1 VSRETAPRR
10 FRLVAA
16 FATVSGMTMLS
27 RILGF
32 VRDVMIARYLG
43 AGDMSDAYVIAFRLP
58 NLFRRWF
65 AEGAFNAA
73 FVPLFSR
80 TLEQEG
86 RDEARLFAGRTL
98 TLLGVSLLIMTIL
111 AEIFMPQVMAVFAPG
126 FQDTPEKAQL
136 TVIYG
141 RIMFPYLTF
150 MALMAL
156 YGGVLN
162 AFNRFAA
169 AAFAPVM
176 LNVVLIAALLF
187 VVPHAPDTGEV
198 LSWGI
203 AVAGVVQ
210 WVVVFIALERQ
221 RFGLRPAW
229 PRMTPRIKK
238 LLVLMVPG
246 ILAGGVTQIN
256 IVVGSIIA
264 SQADGAVTYL
274 YFADRIYQLP
284 LGVIGAAI
292 GVVLLPELARRL
304 SVKDEA
310 GARSSFN
317 RAAELSMALT
327 LPATVALIV
336 IPTALIAGLFEGGKF
351 TSEATAATAAAL
363 MAFAAGLPAYVL
375 QRVLQPGYF
384 AREDTVTPLKFAA
397 VNVALNIGLSL
408 YLFPRIG
415 HVGLAIATAASAWVN
430 VALLSWGLRS
440 FAAFR
445 PDKRLVSRIARLTLS
460 ALIMGGVLFG
470 LDWRFGALA
479 SGDQLE
485 RLTLLV
491 GLVGAGLAAFGISVL
506 ATRALTPSDLR
517 RLVRRS

>member
-1 VSRETAPRR
+1 MSTEAAPRR
-10 FRLVAA
+10 SGLVAA
-16 FATVSGMTMLS
+16 FATVSGLTMVS
-27 RILGF
+27 RVLGF
-32 VRDVMIARYLG
+32 IRDILIARYLG
-43 AGDMSDAYVIAFRLP
+43 AGDMADAYVIAFRLP

-80 TLEQEG
+80 TLEEQG

-98 TLLGVSLLIMTIL
+98 TLLGFSLLVLTIA
-111 AEIFMPQVMAVFAPG
+111 AEIFMVPLMAAFAPG
-126 FQDTPEKAQL
+126 FNDTPDKVALVVQ
-136 TVIYG
+136 YG

-162 AFNRFAA
+162 AFHKFAA

-176 LNVVLIAALLF
+176 LNVVLIIALVA
-187 VVPHAPDTGEV
+187 VVPMASDTGEV

-203 AVAGVVQ
+203 AIAGVVQ
-210 WVVVFIALERQ
+210 WLVVFAALERE

-229 PRMTPRIKK
+229 PRLTPRIKK

-264 SQADGAVTYL
+264 SAQDGAVTYL

-304 SVKDEA
+304 SAKDEG
-310 GARSSFN
+310 GARHSFN

-327 LPATVALIV
+327 LPATVALMV
-336 IPTALIAGLFEGGKF
+336 IPTALIAGLFEGGRF

-363 MAFAAGLPAYVL
+363 MAFSAGLPAYVL

-384 AREDTVTPLKFAA
+384 AREDTVTPLLFAA
-397 VNVALNIGLSL
+397 VNVALNIALSL

-415 HVGLAIATAASAWVN
+415 HVGLAIATAIAAWVN
-430 VALLSWGLRS
+430 IVLLIWGLRR
-440 FAAFR
+440 FPAFR
-445 PDKRLVSRIARLTLS
+445 PDRRLVSRLARLVLAS
-460 ALIMGGVLFG
+460 ALMGGVLAA
-470 LDWRFGALA
+470 LDWRFGTL
-479 SGDQLE
+479 SGGDQIE
-485 RLTLLV
+485 RLGLLI
-491 GLVGAGLAAFGISVL
+491 GLVGAGLATFGIAAL
-506 ATRALTPSDLR
+506 ATRALTRDDLR
-517 RLVRRS
+517 AFVRRS